1 MGRLVLYDALNNK
14 IVLDLANADLQNIVA
29 GSQASIPYTQGGCHV
44 SATELNWSCGTYYE
58 DFDMAYYSLLEA
70 YQPFNMNYQIYDDI
84 GGFSIVELVSRGY
97 YTPGTSKTFF
107 LNPQKTDSITIQT
120 SAGSTDSFGSTVYS
134 SFTMTVSINGDTKT
148 FYNWSGSASMYN
160 AGLAQATYNGVTGYY
175 FFKLDQNESNSHR
188 VRSAAFP
195 IDYFGDLT
203 PYFHELYEYYGGKP
217 QDEIPISTD
226 SGSIG
231 GYSNMNKLHGDEI
244 DLPTAPDET
253 VSGVLATG
261 FLNVYRPT
269 DAQLRDFG
277 GALWTNLFNTK
288 WYDLDSVSNLILNSV
303 SDPINFIVGLF
314 MLPVQPAVSA
324 SDGINLGGIKV
335 NTVQAP
341 KLANQFVTVP
351 FGELNIDELYGNYL
365 DYAQSQLSIYLP
377 YIGVAD
383 IDVQEVNGGSIK
395 LEYIIDAVTGACV
408 ANVKCTKYTNTPWG
422 VTYKNSTVH
431 SYTGNVAIQLPISA
445 GSFDTMLSGL
455 INVGLGLGMNQPAKA
470 LQGMGEMITGA
481 AGDVTTRG
489 SLSSNTGKCC
499 YQTPYLM
506 FTRPIESRPANLGS
520 MHGYSAGVGGLLG
533 NFKGYVECTDIKLDG
548 IVATTSE
555 IDELR
560 QICVSGIYI

>member
-1 MGRLVLYDALNNK
+1 MGRLVLYDDLNNK
-14 IVLDLANADLQNIVA
+14 MIFNMAAASLQNIIN
-29 GSQASIPYTQGGCHV
+29 GSQAGISYTYGSCNASSGGC
-44 SATELNWSCGTYYE
+44 SWNCGTYYE
-58 DFDMAYYSLLEA
+58 DFDNAYYTILRA
-70 YQPFNMNYQIYDDI
+70 YQPFNMNYQVGDPI
-84 GGFSIVELVSRGY
+84 GGFSLYELISRGY
-97 YTPGTSKTFF
+97 FTPGTSKTFY
-107 LNPQKTDSITIQT
+107 LNPEKTDYINIVLP
-120 SAGSTDSFGSTVYS
+120 AGTTNAFGTTVYG
-134 SFTMTVSINGDTKT
+134 SIQVNVVVNGTSKQII
-148 FYNWSGSASMYN
+148 NWSGSSIYNFGFCEASYD
-160 AGLAQATYNGVTGYY
+160 GQVGYY
-175 FFKLDQNESNSHR
+175 FFTLVETESNTHR
-188 VRSAAFP
+188 VRNANFP
-195 IDYFGDLT
+195 FDNFGDLI
-203 PYFHELYEYYGGKP
+203 PIYEDLYNYYGGKP
-217 QDEIPISTD
+217 QDEIPITPD
-226 SGSIG
+226 SGAIG
-231 GYSNMNKLHGDEI
+231 GYSNINKLHGDEI

-261 FLNVYRPT
+261 FLNVYSPS

-314 MLPVQPAVSA
+314 MLPVTPSVSA

-335 NTVQAP
+335 NTVTAP

-351 FGELNIDELYGNYL
+351 FGEMNIDELYGNYL

-408 ANVKCTKYTNTPWG
+408 ANVKCTKYTTTPWG

-470 LQGMGEMITGA
+470 LQGIGDMITGA

-560 QICVSGIYI
+560 QLCVSGIYI